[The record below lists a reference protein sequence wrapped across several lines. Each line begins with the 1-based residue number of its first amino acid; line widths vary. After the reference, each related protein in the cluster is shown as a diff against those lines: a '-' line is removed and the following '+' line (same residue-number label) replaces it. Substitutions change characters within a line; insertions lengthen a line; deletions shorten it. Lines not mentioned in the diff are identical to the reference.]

1 MYGIF
6 TGIYHKFDSTYTIH
20 GMDPMGEFNMQ
31 RIIECEH
38 VTTRLET
45 KISVIHAIDTTES
58 FDNT

>member
-6 TGIYHKFDSTYTIH
+6 TDIYHKFDSKYTIH
-20 GMDPMGEFNMQ
+20 GMDPMGEFVMQ
-31 RIIECEH
+31 RFIECEH
-38 VTTRLET
+38 ITICLER